1 MKSDKIIFP
10 WESCIHCDYFKAI
23 IEQNEE
29 NILIRCSN
37 QDLCERLHRMAL
49 EDYKKEKNNG

>member
-1 MKSDKIIFP
+1 MKSDKIALP
-10 WESCIHCDYFKAI
+10 WESCIHCDYFRAHIKFGD
-23 IEQNEE
+23 

-37 QDLCERLHRMAL
+37 QDLCERLHKMAL